1 MDIKDLLAQFDDM
14 EAEDGMNIQESE
26 EVNETKEFEDDKVKY
41 VFTVTLIGK
50 AEEEK
55 SNAFYKENI
64 KRALENELDKYDLK
78 HLRSVA
84 EKYSMDNVSNKAI
97 SIYESMLK
105 DKNKAH

>member
-26 EVNETKEFEDDKVKY
+26 EVNETKEYEDDKVKY

-78 HLRSVA
+78 FEV
-84 EKYSMDNVSNKAI
+84 
-97 SIYESMLK
+97 
-105 DKNKAH
+105 KNA

>member
-26 EVNETKEFEDDKVKY
+26 SVNETKEYEDDKVKY

-78 HLRSVA
+78 FEVENA
-84 EKYSMDNVSNKAI
+84 
-97 SIYESMLK
+97 
-105 DKNKAH
+105 

>member
-26 EVNETKEFEDDKVKY
+26 EVNETKEYEDDKVKY

-78 HLRSVA
+78 FEV
-84 EKYSMDNVSNKAI
+84 ENV
-97 SIYESMLK
+97 
-105 DKNKAH
+105 

>member
-1 MDIKDLLAQFDDM
+1 MKIKELLVELSKFEDT
-14 EAEDGMNIQESE
+14 EAEDGLNIQESE
-26 EVNETKEFEDDKVKY
+26 EVNETKEYEDDKVKY

-78 HLRSVA
+78 FEVENA
-84 EKYSMDNVSNKAI
+84 
-97 SIYESMLK
+97 
-105 DKNKAH
+105 

>member
-1 MDIKDLLAQFDDM
+1 MKIKELLVELSKFEDM
-14 EAEDGMNIQESE
+14 EAEDGLNIQESE
-26 EVNETKEFEDDKVKY
+26 EVNETKEYEDDKVKY

-78 HLRSVA
+78 FEVENA
-84 EKYSMDNVSNKAI
+84 
-97 SIYESMLK
+97 
-105 DKNKAH
+105 

>member
-1 MDIKDLLAQFDDM
+1 MKIKELLAELSKFEDM
-14 EAEDGMNIQESE
+14 EAEDGLNIQESE

-78 HLRSVA
+78 FEV
-84 EKYSMDNVSNKAI
+84 ENV
-97 SIYESMLK
+97 
-105 DKNKAH
+105 

>member
-1 MDIKDLLAQFDDM
+1 MGIKDLLAQFDDM

-26 EVNETKEFEDDKVKY
+26 EVNETKEYEDDKVKY

-78 HLRSVA
+78 FEVENA
-84 EKYSMDNVSNKAI
+84 
-97 SIYESMLK
+97 
-105 DKNKAH
+105 

>member
-26 EVNETKEFEDDKVKY
+26 EVNETKEYEDDKVKY

-78 HLRSVA
+78 FEVQNA
-84 EKYSMDNVSNKAI
+84 
-97 SIYESMLK
+97 
-105 DKNKAH
+105 

>member
-26 EVNETKEFEDDKVKY
+26 EVNETKEYEDDKVKY
-41 VFTVTLIGK
+41 VFTVTLVGK

-78 HLRSVA
+78 FEVENA
-84 EKYSMDNVSNKAI
+84 
-97 SIYESMLK
+97 
-105 DKNKAH
+105 

>member
-26 EVNETKEFEDDKVKY
+26 EVNETKEYEDNKVKY

-78 HLRSVA
+78 FEIENA
-84 EKYSMDNVSNKAI
+84 
-97 SIYESMLK
+97 
-105 DKNKAH
+105 

>member
-26 EVNETKEFEDDKVKY
+26 EVNETKEYEDDKVKY
-41 VFTVTLIGK
+41 VFTVTLTGK

-78 HLRSVA
+78 FEVENA
-84 EKYSMDNVSNKAI
+84 
-97 SIYESMLK
+97 
-105 DKNKAH
+105 

>member
-26 EVNETKEFEDDKVKY
+26 EVNETKEYEDDKVKY

-78 HLRSVA
+78 FEVENA
-84 EKYSMDNVSNKAI
+84 
-97 SIYESMLK
+97 
-105 DKNKAH
+105 

>member
-1 MDIKDLLAQFDDM
+1 MKIKELLVELSKFEDM
-14 EAEDGMNIQESE
+14 EAEDGLNIQESE

-78 HLRSVA
+78 FEVENA
-84 EKYSMDNVSNKAI
+84 
-97 SIYESMLK
+97 
-105 DKNKAH
+105 

>member
-1 MDIKDLLAQFDDM
+1 MKIKQLNEEISKILK
-14 EAEDGMNIQESE
+14 ENTES
-26 EVNETKEFEDDKVKY
+26 VNETKEYEDDKVKY

-78 HLRSVA
+78 FEVENA
-84 EKYSMDNVSNKAI
+84 
-97 SIYESMLK
+97 
-105 DKNKAH
+105 